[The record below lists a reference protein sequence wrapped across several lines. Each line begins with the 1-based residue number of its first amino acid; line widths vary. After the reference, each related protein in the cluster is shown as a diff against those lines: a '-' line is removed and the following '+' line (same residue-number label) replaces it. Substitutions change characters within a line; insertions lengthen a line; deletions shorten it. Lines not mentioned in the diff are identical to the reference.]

1 METSEGSDNLKGPNP
16 FLKRPESYLEGQ
28 YQITTERTKKT
39 GAHWQS
45 NRKPETVGNSSPS
58 SQLNSTESHPKA
70 QQPLKYDKRPKEI
83 GKKKMSYT

>member
-39 GAHWQS
+39 GAHWHKVIENQ
-45 NRKPETVGNSSPS
+45 R
-58 SQLNSTESHPKA
+58 
-70 QQPLKYDKRPKEI
+70 R
-83 GKKKMSYT
+83 